1 MIKNLTVLG
10 GGTSGLIAALILK
23 SRFSNL
29 EVTVIKS
36 SEIGI
41 IGVGE
46 GSTEHWTSFM
56 RICGISV
63 NELIK
68 ETDATFKTGIK
79 FINWNGD
86 NDYYF
91 HSLHSAFGHEAPTG
105 FPFIYSHMIAE
116 GYDHHEIIPK
126 NIHDNTHT
134 ESFETSVNQF
144 HFNTQKLNQYLLKLC
159 NLKSVKI
166 IDTVIEDIVLDE
178 TGAVSYLLDNHQQKY
193 SADFFIDCSGFKR
206 VISSKL
212 GAKWIDCKKY
222 LPMNSAIAFPTPRT
236 ENIPSNTAST
246 AMSAGWMWRIP
257 TQERYGNGYVYNDEF
272 ITEDQAVAE
281 AQSVFDHPIDIAK
294 KIKFSAGYVDK
305 FWIANCV
312 ALGLSGSFVEPLEA
326 SSIGTSI
333 QQSIS
338 LANHLVLWEA
348 GDDITAKQ
356 YNIEFENVCKN
367 IIDFVQLH
375 YFTKRTDSEFWR
387 SCQELTMTDFNK
399 DTLEIFKNTLPS
411 HVFFTKPYLM
421 FKDQNWLL
429 VMHGLGMLD
438 RDKIRAILSFQ
449 NQDIDF
455 AAKDA
460 IKVYKEWEDKQSYVS
475 HREALKIIMNRSSM
489 TKITYNHDA

>member
-1 MIKNLTVLG
+1 MIKNLTILG
-10 GGTSGLIAALILK
+10 GGTSGLISALILK
-23 SRFSNL
+23 AKFNSLNID
-29 EVTVIKS
+29 VIKS

-46 GSTEHWTSFM
+46 GSTEHWSSFM
-56 RICGISV
+56 KICGISI

-79 FINWNGD
+79 FVNWNGD

-105 FPFIYSHMIAE
+105 FPFIYSHMIAN
-116 GYDHHEIIPK
+116 GYDHHDVIPK
-126 NIHDNTHT
+126 NIHESTHT
-134 ESFETSVNQF
+134 EYFETSVNQF
-144 HFNTQKLNQYLLKLC
+144 HFNTFKLNEYLLKLC
-159 NLKSVKI
+159 RLKSINI
-166 IDTVIEDIVLDE
+166 IDAKIDDVIIDD
-178 TGAVSYLLDNHQQKY
+178 TGHVSYLLDDSKKKY
-193 SADFFIDCSGFKR
+193 FSDFFVDCSGFKR

-222 LPMNSAIAFPTPRT
+222 LPMNAAIAFPTERL
-236 ENIPSNTAST
+236 EVIPSNTIST

-257 TQERYGNGYVYNDEF
+257 TQGRFGNGYVYNDDF
-272 ITEDQAVAE
+272 LTEDQAINE
-281 AQSVFDHPIDIAK
+281 AQSVFDQPIEIGK

-305 FWIANCV
+305 FWIGNCV
-312 ALGLSGSFVEPLEA
+312 SVGLAGSFVEPLEA

-338 LANHLVLWEA
+338 LANHLVFWEK
-348 GDDITAKQ
+348 GDTATSSQ
-356 YNIEFENVCKN
+356 YNKEFENVCKN

-375 YFTKRTDSEFWR
+375 YFTKRKDSEFWK
-387 SCQELTMTDFNK
+387 SCQDLTMTDFNK
-399 DTLEIFKNTLPS
+399 ETLEIFKKGLPS

-438 RDKIRAILSFQ
+438 KEKIKSILNFQ
-449 NQDIDF
+449 NDDITF
-455 AAKDA
+455 AAIDA
-460 IKVYKEWEDKQSYVS
+460 IKNYKGWEETQSFVS
-475 HREALKIIMNRSSM
+475 HRQALEIIMSRSNVQ
-489 TKITYNHDA
+489 KIEFNNEQ